1 MLTLHYKDIY
11 MTNIT
16 LTQMTQLEC
25 APQVELTNQHKEKQM
40 NTPLNLKEIERKA
53 FRSFYQDG
61 IWDIFFGL
69 MMFAMYA
76 FTLFNEMENNG
87 LRVIGLILIEIMA
100 VMFLIFGKKYITIP
114 RLGNVEFGK
123 ARKRKLVY
131 ILVLNVFTLI
141 VGLGLY
147 RASDW
152 LSLDTP
158 KSELL
163 TPLGF
168 GIWIAFLTSLM
179 AFFLDFDRLYIY
191 ALIYGATFASVMLL
205 DIPILFL
212 VASLLILLP
221 GLIIFS
227 RFLLTTKPI
236 EEE

>member
-1 MLTLHYKDIY
+1 
-11 MTNIT
+11 
-16 LTQMTQLEC
+16 
-25 APQVELTNQHKEKQM
+25 M
-40 NTPLNLKEIERKA
+40 NTPLNLKELERKA

-87 LRVIGLILIEIMA
+87 LRVVGLILIEVMA
-100 VMFLIFGKKYITIP
+100 VMFLIFGKKYITAP

-123 ARKRKLVY
+123 GRKRKLGY
-131 ILVLNVFTLI
+131 ILGLNIFTLL
-141 VGLGLY
+141 VGIGLFIGFD
-147 RASDW
+147 RI
-152 LSLDTP
+152 SLDTSQ
-158 KSELL
+158 SELL
-163 TPLGF
+163 VPLGF
-168 GIWIAFLTSLM
+168 GIWISFLTSLM

-191 ALIYGATFASVMLL
+191 GLIYGAAFAAVLLL

-212 VASLLILLP
+212 IASLLILLP
-221 GLIIFS
+221 GLLIFS